1 VVFPRSGELC
11 IASGEAL
18 RRSPRIVKR
27 QASRAT
33 MESKPGKDARQFSLA
48 SQADDS
54 MDALPPATSLLEEL
68 DRRQDEVLAQLEA
81 LEDRLKRLL
90 SEYSG
95 SGTVEPALHPLEM
108 PKAA

>member
-1 VVFPRSGELC
+1 
-11 IASGEAL
+11 
-18 RRSPRIVKR
+18 
-27 QASRAT
+27 
-33 MESKPGKDARQFSLA
+33 METLPGKEARQFSLVC
-48 SQADDS
+48 QTVDC

-81 LEDRLKRLL
+81 LEDRLKQLL

-95 SGTVEPALHPLEM
+95 SSSLEPAPHPLEM

>member
-1 VVFPRSGELC
+1 
-11 IASGEAL
+11 
-18 RRSPRIVKR
+18 
-27 QASRAT
+27 
-33 MESKPGKDARQFSLA
+33 MEILPGKEARQFSLA
-48 SQADDS
+48 CQAEDC

-81 LEDRLKRLL
+81 LEDRLKGLL

-95 SGTVEPALHPLEM
+95 SGNIEPVPHPLEM